1 MNQIRRNLRNIY
13 TGFRR
18 VSAKWRVLPD
28 FIILGAQKSGTSSL
42 WYYISQHPG
51 IRMSIRKE
59 THFFDFNYHQD
70 PAWYRAYFP
79 LQYKVK
85 PGLVVGESTPYY
97 LCHPHVAER
106 IYQVLPKVKLI
117 AVLRNP
123 TARALS
129 HYYHE
134 VKKGTE
140 NLSLM
145 EALAAEDER
154 TQSEWEKMNLDPSYA
169 SAIHRAFSYK
179 SRGKYLMHLS
189 RFWEYFDKNQLLIV
203 QSEKLFQDTAGSL
216 AEIFQFL
223 GLEDSCRIK
232 DISVRNIGSY
242 PKHVPTDVFDYLD
255 SYFKEYNLALYKEI
269 NQEFNW

>member
-42 WYYISQHPG
+42 WYYLSQHPG

-70 PAWYRAYFP
+70 LAWYRAYFP

-85 PGLVVGESTPYY
+85 PGLVVGESTHYY
-97 LCHPHVAER
+97 LCHPHV
-106 IYQVLPKVKLI
+106 
-117 AVLRNP
+117 
-123 TARALS
+123 
-129 HYYHE
+129 
-134 VKKGTE
+134 
-140 NLSLM
+140 
-145 EALAAEDER
+145 
-154 TQSEWEKMNLDPSYA
+154 
-169 SAIHRAFSYK
+169 K

-189 RFWEYFDKNQLLIV
+189 RFWEYFDKNQLLII

-223 GLEDSCRIK
+223 GLEDCCRIE
-232 DISVRNIGSY
+232 DISVRNIGRY
-242 PKHVPTDVFDYLD
+242 PKHVPPEVVDYLD

-269 NQEFNW
+269 DQEFNW